1 MKDNFSHN
9 PSAYAAYRPSY
20 PDAIFHELQKLIPST
35 SRAWDVGTGN
45 GQVAVKL
52 SSFMDQ
58 VEATDISAAQMSQA
72 SLSPNINY
80 SVQPAEKTNFE
91 DDTFDLI
98 TIGQAIHWFDFD
110 QFYTEVNRVGKNQ
123 AVIAAIGYNLIKINP
138 TVDKIINHLYS
149 GILKDY
155 WDPERRFI
163 DEEYRTI
170 PFPLKEIPLPNDPI
184 KVIWT
189 LDHLMGFLNTW
200 SALKHYRTKNNI
212 NPLNSIKSDLQEAWG
227 EDESKLCHFPV
238 ISRAGKILK

>member
-98 TIGQAIHWFDFD
+98 TIGQAIHWFD
-110 QFYTEVNRVGKNQ
+110 
-123 AVIAAIGYNLIKINP
+123 
-138 TVDKIINHLYS
+138 
-149 GILKDY
+149 
-155 WDPERRFI
+155 
-163 DEEYRTI
+163 
-170 PFPLKEIPLPNDPI
+170 
-184 KVIWT
+184 
-189 LDHLMGFLNTW
+189 
-200 SALKHYRTKNNI
+200 
-212 NPLNSIKSDLQEAWG
+212 
-227 EDESKLCHFPV
+227 
-238 ISRAGKILK
+238 